1 MNIISKIEHDESG
14 FIVQANL
21 VKKGLFGTKNSPLEF
36 DRWKDNDFPKGTYGR
51 VALKNLLENQEAEI
65 LSDGKLR
72 ITDKG
77 AASLNL
83 VEANSLGLPE
93 VIPYNFEIKTQDHIA
108 SDNYK
113 IWYSFYNKNNQP
125 IATTKSG
132 SAITVGDNFYR
143 LAKHIYEVIEA
154 ISKVSG
160 SKNKDQRLAN
170 IGLLLSLLPQ
180 EISKNIS
187 IDDSLDSIKLIHAQ
201 TFGLKIIRRNGI
213 LEIDPIPF
221 SDYSNDVNDE
231 LFSTENDTL
240 NLLSSLELKKF
251 QNEFRQSNNYDVHVL
266 SGGTYLYIDPGLR
279 PILDIVKRKQS
290 AGIEELVSFA
300 QNPEREIKKILGDE
314 VPPNTL
320 RFVETQEYSDRV
332 TEIGPWIPPSLPF
345 IKGESNNWL
354 PERFSILIG
363 GKLITLE
370 PKEIPK
376 IISNVEQA
384 IIDGDDYVVID
395 DVEIEAKPDT
405 ISVLKELD
413 QTSILP
419 DIVDEALNEESEETL
434 DKPEPKIINTHSN
447 FFEDDFNK
455 QLKPRG
461 ILNDLNAQMRSTLR
475 VHQIE
480 ALDWLKL
487 SYKWGR
493 PGVLLADDMGL
504 GKTIEVLAFL
514 SWLQENIAQKLPILI
529 VAPTSLLRNWEDEHS
544 KHLFKSL
551 GLQTTAYGPGL
562 RNLRI
567 ELGNEFEAGR
577 DLLNIEAMQ
586 GAGFILTT
594 YETLRDYQFSFAKVK
609 FSVAVYDETQKVKNP
624 KVRMHA
630 AAKSINADFSI
641 AMTGTPVENAM
652 SDLWAIADL
661 VSPGMLCPLQKFVKE
676 CNIQN
681 IEKLRELRNEL
692 LDAAADGRPPFI
704 LRRMKTEVVDLTDP
718 EYYPNKVK
726 MGDLQAEKYQLVVN
740 KAKANGGSD
749 MLRALHDMRSIS
761 LSPIDPTEISILDDK
776 EFIDSSARL
785 KNCFEILNEIEAKDE
800 KVLIFLNS
808 RKIQDVLSDLI
819 QRYFKMDK
827 APLIIRGD
835 TPANRRQ
842 DFVNEFSESTGFN
855 VLLLSPRAAG
865 VGLNITAASN
875 VIHLDRWWN
884 PAVEDQCTARS
895 HRIGQEKQ
903 VKVYLPIAYHPGMP
917 ETSYDIILDD
927 ILSTKRELASA
938 LFIPADVAK
947 ELVDKILSKKNKPD
961 DEFLSR
967 NELQIIDDRGAIYL
981 EDWVKKQC
989 KQAGLAVEGTK
1000 VTGDGGVDLI
1010 IRNANGDITHLIQC
1024 KHTGAITSPVE
1035 GGIIKDLS
1043 RAGKNWNVANACF
1056 VAVTNANSF
1065 SPKATNLLKQSNSL
1079 IVTRGELSNFVNKLS
1094 ITRSSN

>member
-1 MNIISKIEHDESG
+1 MNITPKIEHDKNG
-14 FIVQANL
+14 FVIQANL
-21 VKKGLFGTKNSPLEF
+21 VKKGLFGAKSTPL
-36 DRWKDNDFPKGTYGR
+36 DYDKWKDNDFPKGTFGR
-51 VALKNLLENQEAEI
+51 VALKNLLDNKEAKI
-65 LSDGKLR
+65 LADGKLR

-77 AASLNL
+77 AASLNII
-83 VEANSLGLPE
+83 EASSLGLPE
-93 VIPYNFEIKTQDHIA
+93 IIPYSFEIKTQDHIA
-108 SDNYK
+108 SDDYK
-113 IWYSFYNKNNQP
+113 IWYSFYNENNQP
-125 IATTKSG
+125 IAIIKNG
-132 SAITVGDNFYR
+132 SAVTIGDNFYR
-143 LAKHIYEVIEA
+143 LPKHLYDIIEA
-154 ISKVSG
+154 ISKVSE
-160 SKNKDQRLAN
+160 SENKDYRLAN

-180 EISKNIS
+180 EITENIS
-187 IDDSLDSIKLIHAQ
+187 IDDSLNSIKLIHAQ

-231 LFSTENDTL
+231 LFSTGNATL
-240 NLLSSLELKKF
+240 DLLNPDELKKF
-251 QNEFRQSNNYDVHVL
+251 QDEFRQSNNYDVHVL

-314 VPPNTL
+314 VPSNTL

-345 IKGESNNWL
+345 IKGEANNWL

-363 GKLITLE
+363 GKLVTLE
-370 PKEIPK
+370 PEAIPK
-376 IISNVEQA
+376 AISDVERA
-384 IIDGDDYVVID
+384 IKNGDGHVVID
-395 DVEIEAKPDT
+395 NIEIVADSNT
-405 ISVLKELD
+405 ISVLIDLD
-413 QTSILP
+413 QTASLP
-419 DIVDEALNEESEETL
+419 EMDDKDTLVDEVQENSDEA
-434 DKPEPKIINTHSN
+434 EPKIINTHSN
-447 FFEDDFNK
+447 FFEDDFDKKLK
-455 QLKPRG
+455 QRNVLSDISP
-461 ILNDLNAQMRSTLR
+461 QMRSCLR
-475 VHQIE
+475 PHQAE
-480 ALDWLKL
+480 ALDWLKS

-514 SWLQENIAQKLPILI
+514 SWLQENSVRKLPILI
-529 VAPTSLLRNWEDEHS
+529 VAPTSLLQNWEDEHR
-544 KHLFKSL
+544 KHLSKSL
-551 GLQTTAYGPGL
+551 GIQTTAYGSGL
-562 RNLRI
+562 RNLRV
-567 ELGNEFEAGR
+567 ELGSEFESGR
-577 DLLNIEAMQ
+577 DLLDIEAMQ

-630 AAKSINADFSI
+630 ATKSINAEFSI

-681 IEKLRELRNEL
+681 IKKLTELRNEL
-692 LDAAADGRPPFI
+692 LEVAADGRPPFI
-704 LRRMKTEVVDLTDP
+704 LRRMKTEVVDLADP
-718 EYYPNKVK
+718 EYYKNKVE
-726 MGDLQAEKYQLVVN
+726 MGHLQAEKYQLVVF

-749 MLRALHDMRSIS
+749 TLRALHDMRSIS
-761 LSPIDPTEISILDDK
+761 LSPIDPTKTSILDDK

-785 KNCFEILNEIEAKDE
+785 KNCFEILNEIELKNE

-819 QRYFKMDK
+819 QRHFNMNK

-842 DFVNEFSESTGFN
+842 EFVNRFSESNGFN

-903 VKVYLPIAYHPGMP
+903 VRVYLPIAFHPSMP
-917 ETSYDIILDD
+917 DTSYDIILDD

-938 LFIPADVAK
+938 LFIPADVTK
-947 ELVDKILSKKNKPD
+947 ELADKILSKTSKSGD
-961 DEFLSR
+961 DKSLSID
-967 NELQIIDDRGAIYL
+967 ELQTIDDRGAIYL
-981 EDWVKKQC
+981 EDWIKKQC
-989 KQAGLAVEGTK
+989 KKAGLTVEGTET
-1000 VTGDGGVDLI
+1000 TGDGGVDLI
-1010 IRNANGDITHLIQC
+1010 IRNKNGDITHLIQC
-1024 KHTGAITSPVE
+1024 KHTGAIKSPVD
-1035 GGIIKDLS
+1035 GGIIIDLS
-1043 RAGKNWNVANACF
+1043 RAAKNWNAPQAQF

-1065 SPKATNLLKQSNSL
+1065 SPKATELLKQSNSL
-1079 IVTRGELSNFVNKLS
+1079 I
-1094 ITRSSN
+1094 ITRKELHSVSDLLVRLF